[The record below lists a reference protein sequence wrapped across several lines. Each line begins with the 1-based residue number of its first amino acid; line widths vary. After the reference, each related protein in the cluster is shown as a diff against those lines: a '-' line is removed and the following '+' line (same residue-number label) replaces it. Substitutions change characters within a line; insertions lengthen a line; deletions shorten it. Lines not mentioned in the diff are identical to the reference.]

1 MRKLLISA
9 MAFAVVLCGMNSCGK
24 KENGSGQDWEK
35 VPFEIQQGVNIGGWL
50 SQTSSR
56 KVSYED
62 FFNQADVR
70 NLAHW
75 GLDHIRLPI
84 DEAEVFTESGEFRP
98 HAIRLLHEVIGWCSD
113 AEMRVVLDFH
123 ILRSHYFNDAKGM
136 TLWKD
141 AREQDKFIRMWKM
154 LAKEFGHYPNGLLAY
169 ELLNEVSA
177 PDAEVWNDLLMRLY
191 GAIRKMEPERM
202 LVISPIDHS
211 SIDALEKLRIPQNDP
226 NIMLSIHFYTPH
238 LLTHY
243 QAPWWKALRNLEIQ
257 LHYPGQLVTQVDIDT
272 IQDEENLRV
281 VNYYNSYY
289 DKEVFKK
296 RLQKALD
303 ITGKTGLKV
312 YVVEFGCI
320 NNTDKELKYRW
331 LKDVTDLFKENNMP
345 YAIWGYKF
353 GFGILDM
360 NGKPIDERI
369 MKLFSCR

>member
-1 MRKLLISA
+1 M
-9 MAFAVVLCGMNSCGK
+9 
-24 KENGSGQDWEK
+24 
-35 VPFEIQQGVNIGGWL
+35 
-50 SQTSSR
+50 
-56 KVSYED
+56 
-62 FFNQADVR
+62 
-70 NLAHW
+70 
-75 GLDHIRLPI
+75 
-84 DEAEVFTESGEFRP
+84 
-98 HAIRLLHEVIGWCSD
+98 
-113 AEMRVVLDFH
+113 
-123 ILRSHYFNDAKGM
+123 
-136 TLWKD
+136 
-141 AREQDKFIRMWKM
+141 
-154 LAKEFGHYPNGLLAY
+154 LAY

-243 QAPWWKALRNLEIQ
+243 QVPWWKALRNLEIQ

-281 VNYYNSYY
+281 VNYYNGYY